1 MFNPYFRAIIYLF
14 IIYGLQ
20 GCTLRG
26 KGATEGS
33 SGAVKESEVS
43 DRMEKVLNDA
53 VVLGYKVNNS
63 SFPSDLSLQSVTG
76 EMKRIKDIF
85 NGKKLVLQTSE
96 LGCNVC
102 IDSAL
107 LVLNKAS
114 ALIGTQNTVLLA
126 HANNI
131 RYLINY
137 ARLNKQRSD
146 QVFMISTRQLDSCY
160 MHQTNSPFF
169 YITDESLKISEVYF
183 PLKENPKLSDQ
194 YIQVM
199 VEKYFWKS
207 QNKTDKQ

>member
-1 MFNPYFRAIIYLF
+1 MFNPYFRAVVCLF
-14 IIYGLQ
+14 ILFGLQ
-20 GCTLRG
+20 GCTLKG
-26 KGATEGS
+26 KGTTEGNN
-33 SGAVKESEVS
+33 GAVKESEVS
-43 DRMEKVLNDA
+43 NRREEVLNDA
-53 VVLGYKVNNS
+53 IVLGYRINNS

-76 EMKRIKDIF
+76 EMKSIKDIF

-114 ALIGTQNTVLLA
+114 ALIGTQNVLLLA

-137 ARLNKQRSD
+137 ARLNKQNSD
-146 QVFMISTRQLDSCY
+146 QVFMISTRQVDSCY
-160 MHQTNSPFF
+160 IHQTNSPFF

-183 PLKENPKLSDQ
+183 PLKENPKLSEQ

-199 VEKYFWKS
+199 VEKYFGKS
-207 QNKTDKQ
+207 QAK